1 MLGAPLPPDD
11 HFSYI
16 VDHWGPTFRNKIP
29 QTSFAWR
36 GSYLTTPD
44 KKTWTDNRISDFP
57 DISDIVDFRHFYK
70 SIWDQDQS

>member
-1 MLGAPLPPDD
+1 MQDFKELMRSASD
-11 HFSYI
+11 
-16 VDHWGPTFRNKIP
+16 TA
-29 QTSFAWR
+29 QTR
-36 GSYLTTPD
+36 PTTPD